1 MTKEE
6 FQKQVIPMGD
16 KMYRIAFR
24 LLGNSETAKDVLQEL
39 YLKLWEM
46 RGELHKM
53 TSIDAFACTVLKNK
67 CLDKLRLQKDTVDVD
82 ILKTMGNNPEAA
94 FEQNEGVA
102 EIRKL
107 MQMLPDKQKIIMQM
121 RDIDCCT
128 FEEIA
133 LLVDTSVNNVRV
145 QLCIA
150 RKWIKEE
157 LVKIYN
163 YGIPRD

>member
-82 ILKTMGNNPEAA
+82 ILKTMGNNPEDA

>member
-16 KMYRIAFR
+16 KMYRLAFR

-150 RKWIKEE
+150 RKWVKEE

-163 YGIPRD
+163 YGIQRD

>member
-6 FQKQVIPMGD
+6 FQRQVIPMGD

-24 LLGNSETAKDVLQEL
+24 LLGNSETAKDALQEL

-67 CLDKLRLQKDTVDVD
+67 CLDKLRLQKDTVDADV
-82 ILKTMGNNPEAA
+82 LKTLGNNPESA
-94 FEQNEGVA
+94 FDISEGVG

-107 MQMLPDKQKIIMQM
+107 MQKLPDKQRVIMQM

-133 LLVDTSVNNVRV
+133 QLVDTSVNNVRV
-145 QLCIA
+145 QLCLA

-157 LVKIYN
+157 LMKIYN
-163 YGIPRD
+163 YGIPGN

>member
-39 YLKLWEM
+39 FLKLWEI
-46 RGELHKM
+46 RSELQKM

-67 CLDKLRLQKDTVDVD
+67 CLDKLRLQKDNVDVD
-82 ILKTMGNNPEAA
+82 ILKTFGNNPESA
-94 FEQNEGVA
+94 FEMNEGVI

-107 MQMLPDKQKIIMQM
+107 LQKLPDKQRIIMQM

-150 RKWIKEE
+150 RKWVKEE
-157 LVKIYN
+157 LMKIYN
-163 YGIPRD
+163 YGIPKD

>member
-6 FQKQVIPMGD
+6 FQQQVIPMGD

-24 LLGNSETAKDVLQEL
+24 LLGNSEAAKDVLQEL
-39 YLKLWEM
+39 FLKLWEM
-46 RGELHKM
+46 RGELYKM

-67 CLDKLRLQKDTVDVD
+67 CLDKLRLVKDTVDIDV
-82 ILKTMGNNPEAA
+82 LKTIGHNPESA
-94 FEQNEGVA
+94 FLQNEGVA

-107 MQMLPDKQKIIMQM
+107 MQLLPDKQRIIMQM

-133 LLVDTSVNNVRV
+133 LLVDTTENNVRV
-145 QLCIA
+145 QLCLA
-150 RKWIKEE
+150 RKWVKEE
-157 LVKIYN
+157 LMKIYN

>member
-82 ILKTMGNNPEAA
+82 ILNTMGNNPEAA
-94 FEQNEGVA
+94 FEKNEGVA

-157 LVKIYN
+157 LMKIYN

>member
-16 KMYRIAFR
+16 KMYRIALR
-24 LLGNSETAKDVLQEL
+24 LLGDSETAKDVIQEL
-39 YLKLWEM
+39 YLKLWEI
-46 RGELHKM
+46 RAELHKM
-53 TSIDAFACTVLKNK
+53 NSIDAFACTILKNK

-82 ILKTMGNNPEAA
+82 ILKTIGNNPEAA
-94 FEQNEGVA
+94 FEMEEGVVT
-102 EIRKL
+102 IRKL
-107 MQMLPDKQKIIMQM
+107 MQKLPEKQRTIMQM
-121 RDIDCCT
+121 RDIDSCT

-150 RKWIKEE
+150 RKWLKEE
-157 LVKIYN
+157 LMKVYN
-163 YGIPRD
+163 YGIPKD